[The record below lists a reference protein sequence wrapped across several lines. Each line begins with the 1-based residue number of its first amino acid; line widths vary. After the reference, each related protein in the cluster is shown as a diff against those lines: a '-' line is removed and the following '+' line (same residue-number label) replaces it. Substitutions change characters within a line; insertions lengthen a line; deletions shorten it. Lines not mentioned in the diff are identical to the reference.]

1 MSFISYLAF
10 WIITYVLTYSIALVM
25 HEAGHAITGRMKG
38 YCVAYMTFGS
48 KKIFDEDATDKDILT
63 FSIFKVPIFIKS
75 IFPTSGY
82 VKFLSTEALPKVNE
96 VVYVSRNS
104 KGETVDFILSD
115 EEMQGYETCS
125 VKEIKQEKQTLV
137 FEIETKTGPEFIHFP
152 KRETDKMAEQ
162 ITKKD
167 LFLITLAGPL
177 MNITIGILSFVT
189 KYLFFSN
196 SEFLVYLGAC
206 NLAFG
211 ILGLTPLTSDGTKI
225 RDYLRTRRKQKAY

>member
-1 MSFISYLAF
+1 MSFLSIILFLLISY
-10 WIITYVLTYSIALVM
+10 VLSYSIALVV
-25 HEAGHAITGRMKG
+25 HEAGHAIVGRMRG
-38 YCVAYMTFGS
+38 CCVAYITFGN
-48 KKIFDEDATDKDILT
+48 KRIFDEDATDKDILK
-63 FSIFKVPIFIKS
+63 FSIAKIPIFIQS

-82 VKFLSTEALPKVNE
+82 VKFLSTEALPKVND

-104 KGETVDFILSD
+104 KGEAVDFIISD
-115 EEMQGYETCS
+115 EDMLGYEPCS

-137 FEIETKTGPEFIHFP
+137 FEVETKTGPEYIHFP
-152 KRETDKMAEQ
+152 KRQKDKMAEQ
-162 ITKKD
+162 ATKKD

-177 MNITIGILSFVT
+177 INLIIGTLIFAI

-206 NLAFG
+206 NLVFG
-211 ILGLTPLTSDGTKI
+211 ILGLSSSTSDGKKI